1 MSKRKSPAHGRQGKS
16 DRWQINPSLSFED
29 NLASYSEH
37 HCTINQQWVK
47 MTEMAGNFSAGYTPY
62 SEKELI
68 RFGVLR
74 DTRSVDWSIRGLERA
89 CQAVCLTQAGLD
101 ESGAIAPDP
110 AQMAASW
117 FRIRRRH
124 QVASEYLMAGRLQTG
139 FRMVLAADAAEAPV
153 LADILAYHALDSAYR
168 AAEDARQRFRDPFQI
183 AVMQISGD
191 RNLRNFACARSMR
204 QVSAQARETLQI
216 FDRSRSTGNRA
227 NKRDTEWMTGLGYN
241 DQAAEQRAGMDTTDA
256 RLRQSLGQQLKDGEA
271 LVSQIMGT
279 ITAKQSRQWNPQEVH
294 RALGTPALQRLWNHV
309 DCAAHVYGAELAKVV
324 AKGVSADGKPVP
336 HLSSTS
342 WAEEVV
348 KATAAG
354 RPPADLMPQ
363 GYHLPAELA
372 RLLFHF
378 LRIDVVQ
385 DEDAI
390 PRKFRDA
397 AARERAN
404 GNPYPIWQEPYTSQ
418 KVIMG
423 LTLEGKSHRSRFL
436 VEASKE
442 ASAMLKTAA
451 KTPTSPQNARILVEA
466 QGRLWFRLR
475 L

>member
-1 MSKRKSPAHGRQGKS
+1 MTKSKSPSHGHNGKS
-16 DRWQINPSLSFED
+16 DRWQINPNLSFED

-47 MTEMAGNFSAGYTPY
+47 MTGMAGNFSAGYTWY
-62 SEKELI
+62 SQKELI
-68 RFGVLR
+68 RFGILR

-117 FRIRRRH
+117 VRIRRCH
-124 QVASEYLMAGRLQTG
+124 QVASDHLMAGRLQTG
-139 FRMVLAADAAEAPV
+139 FQMVLAADAAEAPV
-153 LADILAYHALDSAYR
+153 LADILAFHALDSAYR
-168 AAEDARQRFRDPFQI
+168 AAEDGRQRFRDPFQI

-191 RNLRNFACARSMR
+191 SNLRNFAYARSMR
-204 QVSAQARETLQI
+204 QNSAQAREVRQI
-216 FDRSRSTGNRA
+216 FDRSRRTGNRA
-227 NKRDTEWMTGLGYN
+227 NERDTERMTGLGYLY
-241 DQAAEQRAGMDTTDA
+241 QAAEQRAGMDATDA

-271 LVSQIMGT
+271 HVSQIMRT

-294 RALGTPALQRLWNHV
+294 RALGTPALQLLWNHV
-309 DCAAHVYGAELAKVV
+309 DCAAHVYGAECVKQV
-324 AKGVSADGKPVP
+324 ATGVSDDGRPVP
-336 HLSSTS
+336 YSSSNS
-342 WAEEVV
+342 WAEDIV

-363 GYHLPAELA
+363 GYHVPAELA

-390 PRKFRDA
+390 PRKFWT

-404 GNPYPIWQEPYTSQ
+404 GNPDPIWQEPYTSE

-423 LTLEGKSHRSRFL
+423 LAHEGKSHGSRFL

-442 ASAMLKTAA
+442 ASAMLRIAAEEPTA
-451 KTPTSPQNARILVEA
+451 PRNARILAEA